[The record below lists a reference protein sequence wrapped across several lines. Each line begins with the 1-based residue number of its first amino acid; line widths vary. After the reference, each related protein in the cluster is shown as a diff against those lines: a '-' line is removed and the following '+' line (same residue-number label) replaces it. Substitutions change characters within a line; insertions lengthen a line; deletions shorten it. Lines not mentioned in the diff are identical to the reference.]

1 MAIMAQCFHFDMHRS
16 LIRKDEKKNTNKFTY
31 HEMAT
36 QISFDMEVMSNDSL
50 STDTF

>member
-16 LIRKDEKKNTNKFTY
+16 LIRKDEKKLQTNLHTMKWLPK
-31 HEMAT
+31 
-36 QISFDMEVMSNDSL
+36 MEVMSNDSL